1 MSVRRM
7 SLGAGYRYLMSSV
20 ARGDGDGR
28 GVSALTRY
36 YAESGTPP
44 GRFAG
49 AGLAGLADGVGV
61 EPGSVVGEAALQ
73 RMLGCLQDPV
83 TGRYLGR
90 PPLLRSPYVDADGVA
105 HAAPKPVAGFDLTF
119 SVPKSVSVAW
129 ALADVPTR
137 DAVYGAHRAAVEH
150 VLRFAEEQVFCSRTG
165 KAGATQV
172 DVRGVVAAVFDHWD
186 SRAGDPQLHSHV
198 VVLNRAQG
206 VDGKWRTLDSRA
218 VFRSTVALSE
228 LYNGVLSDYLTAA
241 LGWGWEPVARRHST
255 VPKYEVTGVPAM
267 LREEFSQRSTA
278 IEDAKNALFDRFALD
293 HGREP
298 TAREVLKL
306 RQTATLAT
314 RPGKQVRPLV
324 ELVDGWRD
332 RADSFLD
339 GVDPGE
345 WAAGLA
351 GRNDLPLLR
360 AGDLD
365 PGMLDDLAAVTL
377 ATVGSRRATF
387 TRANLLAEAA
397 RQLHGA
403 RFATPE
409 GRVAV
414 VAHVTDSAA
423 DRAVVLTF
431 DATPDPGMGARRDR
445 LRDPAVYATV
455 EVLDAETRL
464 LDASRSLDGPAVHP
478 MVAEQALPADV
489 PGEGH
494 PLSGDQRDAVRA
506 VVTSPRSVDVL
517 VGAAGTGKTAAMRG
531 VRAAW
536 EAQFGPGSVVGL
548 APSAAAADVLA
559 DAVGIPTE
567 NTSKWLTAASAAPDR
582 VAELERIRQALWR
595 AGPSRETRAL
605 RDRARVLAAELHR
618 STLSPGRL
626 VIVDEASMAATA
638 DLDTITTHAR
648 QAGAKVLL
656 VGDWAQLSPV
666 GAGGAFRLL
675 ATDRDDTPTL
685 HDVRRFRHEW
695 ERTASTQLRAGD
707 PTAIDTYISRGR
719 VEGGDR
725 ESMLDLLHDAW
736 ATDIRAGRTSI
747 MVASDAQTV
756 TDLNDRARATRVRKG
771 EVHPGGVHLASG
783 SVAGVGDLVVTRR
796 NHRGLTTGAAWVKN
810 GDQWTVTAIRP
821 DGSLDATR
829 TDGRGRAT
837 LPAGYVARHVDL
849 GYATTAHRAQG
860 RTVETAH
867 AYVTA
872 TTLREPLYVMA
883 TRGRE
888 ANRLYVDTTYD
899 PDAATSH
906 TDHDHR
912 TPADVLRSA
921 LAATGDGRSALL
933 TLAAANTPRHGLR
946 PTGAPRTLPRPEP
959 PRRAPEHARAAEATG
974 ATDPRSVTDAP
985 GPRRRGFCPARGG
998 VTLFPEPPGRS

>member
-1 MSVRRM
+1 MTVSVRRM
-7 SLGAGYRYLMSSV
+7 TLGAGYRYLMSSV

-28 GVSALTRY
+28 TVSALSRY
-36 YAESGTPP
+36 YAQSGTPP
-44 GRFAG
+44 GRFTG
-49 AGLAGLADGVGV
+49 AGLTGLADGAGV
-61 EPGSVVGEAALQ
+61 EAGSVVGEEALQ
-73 RMLGCLQDPV
+73 RMLGGLQDPV

-119 SVPKSVSVAW
+119 SAPKSVSVAW
-129 ALADVPTR
+129 ALADPATR

-150 VLRFAEEQVFCSRTG
+150 VLRFAEEQVFCSRVG
-165 KAGATQV
+165 KAGAAQIAL
-172 DVRGVVAAVFDHWD
+172 RGVVAAVFDHWD

-228 LYNGVLSDYLTAA
+228 LYNGVLSDYLTQA

-255 VPKYEVTGVPAM
+255 VPKYEVAGVPAT
-267 LREEFSQRSTA
+267 LREEFSKRSTD
-278 IEDAKNALFDRFALD
+278 IEDAKNALVDQFARD

-298 TAREVLKL
+298 TAAEVLKL

-314 RPGKQVRPLV
+314 RPGKQVRPLA
-324 ELVDGWRD
+324 ELVDGWRA
-332 RADSFLD
+332 RASGVLE
-339 GVDPGE
+339 GVDVGE

-351 GRNDLPLLR
+351 ARNDLPLLR
-360 AGDLD
+360 AGDLE

-377 ATVGSRRATF
+377 ATVGSKRATF

-403 RFATPE
+403 RFATAE
-409 GRVAV
+409 DRVAV
-414 VAHVTDSAA
+414 VGQVTDSAA
-423 DRAVVLTF
+423 DRAVPLTS
-431 DATPDPGMGARRDR
+431 TPAPGLTGQTRR
-445 LRDPAVYATV
+445 LRDPVVYATV

-464 LDASRSLDGPAVHP
+464 LDASRSLDGPAVGAA
-478 MVAEQALPADV
+478 VAEQALQGDV

-506 VVTSPRSVDVL
+506 VVTSPRRVDVL

-567 NTSKWLTAASAAPDR
+567 NTTKWLTDASAAPDR
-582 VAELERIRQALWR
+582 VAELDGIRQALWR
-595 AGPSRETRAL
+595 ASPSRETRAL
-605 RDRARVLAAELHR
+605 RDRTRVLTAELHR

-648 QAGAKVLL
+648 QAGAKVVL

-675 ATDRDDTPTL
+675 ASDRDDTPQL

-695 ERTASTQLRAGD
+695 ERAASVQLRAGD
-707 PTAIDTYISRGR
+707 PTAIDTYTARGR
-719 VEGGDR
+719 VEGGNR
-725 ESMLDLLHDAW
+725 EDMLDLLHAAW
-736 ATDIRAGRTSI
+736 ATDVRAGRTSLMI
-747 MVASDAQTV
+747 AADAQTV
-756 TDLNDRARATRVRKG
+756 TDLNDRAGTHRIRAGHVT
-771 EVHPGGVHLASG
+771 PTGVPLASG

-796 NHRGLTTGAAWVKN
+796 NHRGLTTGRSWVKN
-810 GDQWTVTAIRP
+810 GDQWTVTAIHP
-821 DGSLDATR
+821 DGSLDAAR

-837 LPAGYVARHVDL
+837 LPAAYVARHVDL

-860 RTVETAH
+860 RTVDTAH
-867 AYVTA
+867 AYVTT

-888 ANRLYVDTTYD
+888 TNRLYVDTTYD

-906 TDHDHR
+906 TDPDHR
-912 TPADVLRSA
+912 TPADVLRAA
-921 LAATGDGRSALL
+921 LAATGDDRSALL
-933 TLAAANTPRHGLR
+933 TLAAAGNSHSGLR
-946 PTGAPRTLPRPEP
+946 PARAPQTRPRPAAPARPTTTPAP
-959 PRRAPEHARAAEATG
+959 PRRPELPT
-974 ATDPRSVTDAP
+974 RS
-985 GPRRRGFCPARGG
+985 
-998 VTLFPEPPGRS
+998 L

>member
-1 MSVRRM
+1 MRRM

-20 ARGDGDGR
+20 ARGDGDSR
-28 GVSALTRY
+28 AVSALTRY

-49 AGLAGLADGVGV
+49 AGLAGLADGAGV
-61 EPGSVVGEAALQ
+61 ERGSVVGEGALQ
-73 RMLGCLQDPV
+73 RMLGALQDPV

-90 PPLLRSPYVDADGVA
+90 PPVLRSPYVDANGVA

-129 ALADVPTR
+129 ALADGPTR

-150 VLRFAEEQVFCSRTG
+150 VLRFAEEQVFCSRVG
-165 KAGATQV
+165 KAGATQI

-228 LYNGVLSDYLTAA
+228 LYNGVVSDYLTAA

-255 VPKYEVTGVPAM
+255 VPKYEVAGVPAT
-267 LREEFSQRSTA
+267 LREEFSRRSTA
-278 IEDAKNALFDRFALD
+278 IEDAKNALVDRFARD

-298 TAREVLKL
+298 TAAEVLKL

-324 ELVDGWRD
+324 ELVDGWRA
-332 RADSFLD
+332 RAESFLD
-339 GVDPGE
+339 GVGPGE

-351 GRNDLPLLR
+351 ARNDLPLLR

-365 PGMLDDLAAVTL
+365 PGMLAHLAAVTL
-377 ATVGSRRATF
+377 VAVGSRRATF

-403 RFATPE
+403 RFVTADD
-409 GRVAV
+409 RISV
-414 VAHVTDSAA
+414 VGHVTDTAA
-423 DRAVVLTF
+423 DRAVLLTS
-431 DATPDPGMGARRDR
+431 TPAPELTGQIRR

-464 LDASRSLDGPAVHP
+464 LEASRSLDGPAVDP
-478 MVAEQALPADV
+478 AVAEQALQAEV
-489 PGEGH
+489 RGEGP

-506 VVTSPRSVDVL
+506 VVTSPRVVDVL

-548 APSAAAADVLA
+548 ASSAAAADVLA

-567 NTSKWLTAASAAPDR
+567 NNAKWLTDASAAPHR
-582 VAELERIRQALWR
+582 VAELDRIRRALWR
-595 AGPSRETRAL
+595 ASPSRETRAL

-618 STLSPGRL
+618 STLTPGRL

-638 DLDTITTHAR
+638 DLDAITTHAR
-648 QAGAKVLL
+648 EAGAKVVL

-675 ATDRDDTPTL
+675 AVDRDDTPTL

-695 ERTASTQLRAGD
+695 ERTASVQLRAGD
-707 PTAIDTYISRGR
+707 PAAVDTYTAHGR

-725 ESMLDLLHDAW
+725 ESMLDLLHHAW
-736 ATDIRAGRTSI
+736 ATDVRAGRTSL

-756 TDLNDRARATRVRKG
+756 TDLNDRARATRVRAG
-771 EVHPGGVHLASG
+771 EVAPTGVALASG
-783 SVAGVGDLVVTRR
+783 STAGVGDLVVTRR
-796 NHRGLTTGAAWVKN
+796 NHRGLTTGQSWVKN
-810 GDQWTVTAIRP
+810 GDQWTVTAIHP
-821 DGSLDATR
+821 DGAFDAVR
-829 TDGRGRAT
+829 VDGRGRAT
-837 LPAGYVARHVDL
+837 LPGAYVARHVDL

-860 RTVETAH
+860 RTVDTSH

-888 ANRLYVDTTYD
+888 ANGLYVDTTYD

-906 TDHDHR
+906 ADPDHR
-912 TPADVLRSA
+912 TPADVLHTA
-921 LAATGDGRSALL
+921 LAATGDDRSALL
-933 TLAAANTPRHGLR
+933 TLSAAGNSHNGLR
-946 PTGAPRTLPRPEP
+946 PVRAPQTRPRRPAAPARPTTTPAPPRRPEP
-959 PRRAPEHARAAEATG
+959 PT
-974 ATDPRSVTDAP
+974 
-985 GPRRRGFCPARGG
+985 RG
-998 VTLFPEPPGRS
+998 L

>member
-1 MSVRRM
+1 M
-7 SLGAGYRYLMSSV
+7 
-20 ARGDGDGR
+20 
-28 GVSALTRY
+28 
-36 YAESGTPP
+36 
-44 GRFAG
+44 
-49 AGLAGLADGVGV
+49 
-61 EPGSVVGEAALQ
+61 
-73 RMLGCLQDPV
+73 
-83 TGRYLGR
+83 
-90 PPLLRSPYVDADGVA
+90 A

-129 ALADVPTR
+129 ALADPATR
-137 DAVYGAHRAAVEH
+137 EAVYGAHRAAVER
-150 VLRFAEEQVFCSRTG
+150 VLRFAEEQVFCSRVG
-165 KAGATQV
+165 KAGAAQI
-172 DVRGVVAAVFDHWD
+172 DLKGVVAAVFDHWD

-255 VPKYEVTGVPAM
+255 VPKYEVAGVPAM
-267 LREEFSQRSTA
+267 LREEFSRRSTA
-278 IEDAKNALFDRFALD
+278 IEDAKNALVDQFARD

-324 ELVDGWRD
+324 ELVDGWRA
-332 RADSFLD
+332 RAESFLD
-339 GVDPGE
+339 GVDAGE
-345 WAAGLA
+345 WVAGLV

-365 PGMLDDLAAVTL
+365 LGMLDDLAAVTL
-377 ATVGSRRATF
+377 ATAGSRRATF

-409 GRVAV
+409 DRIAV
-414 VAHVTDSAA
+414 VAHVTNTAA
-423 DRAVVLTF
+423 DRAVLLTS
-431 DATPDPGMGARRDR
+431 TPGPELTGQTRR
-445 LRDPAVYATV
+445 LRDPVVYATV

-464 LDASRSLDGPAVHP
+464 LEASRSLDGPAVDP
-478 MVAEQALPADV
+478 AVAEQALQAAV

-536 EAQFGPGSVVGL
+536 EAEFGPGSVVGL

-567 NTSKWLTAASAAPDR
+567 NTTKWLTDAATAPDR
-582 VAELERIRQALWR
+582 AAELERIRQALWR
-595 AGPSRETRAL
+595 ASPSRETRAL
-605 RDRARVLAAELHR
+605 RDRARTLAVELHR
-618 STLSPGRL
+618 STLTPGRL

-638 DLDTITTHAR
+638 DLDTITTRAR
-648 QAGAKVLL
+648 DAGAKVVL

-675 ATDRDDTPTL
+675 ASDRDDTPTL

-695 ERTASTQLRAGD
+695 ERAASVALRAGD
-707 PTAIDTYISRGR
+707 PTAIDTYTAQGR
-719 VEGGDR
+719 VEGGNR
-725 ESMLDLLHDAW
+725 EDMLDLLHTAW
-736 ATDIRAGRTSI
+736 ATDIRAGHTSLMI
-747 MVASDAQTV
+747 ASDAQTV
-756 TDLNDRARATRVRKG
+756 TDLNDRARATRVRTG
-771 EVHPGGVHLASG
+771 EVTSTGVPLASG
-783 SVAGVGDLVVTRR
+783 STAGVGDLIVTRR
-796 NHRGLTTGAAWVKN
+796 NHRGLTTGASWVKN
-810 GDQWTVTAIRP
+810 GDQWTVTAVRP
-821 DGSLDATR
+821 DGSLDAVR
-829 TDGRGRAT
+829 VDGRGRAT
-837 LPAGYVARHVDL
+837 FPAAYVARHVDL

-860 RTVETAH
+860 RTVDTAH
-867 AYVTA
+867 AYVTT

-883 TRGRE
+883 TRARE
-888 ANRLYVDTTYD
+888 TNRLYVDTTYD

-906 TDHDHR
+906 TDPDHR
-912 TPADVLRSA
+912 TAADVLRA
-921 LAATGDGRSALL
+921 VVAATGDDRSALL

-946 PTGAPRTLPRPEP
+946 PAGPATDPPAAGAAHK
-959 PRRAPEHARAAEATG
+959 APEHARAAEATG
-974 ATDPRSVTDAP
+974 ATDPRSMTPSHGEGP
-985 GPRRRGFCPARGG
+985 GQ
-998 VTLFPEPPGRS
+998 GRLPVSRLLDDCR

>member
-1 MSVRRM
+1 MTVSVRRM

-28 GVSALTRY
+28 VVLALTRY

-49 AGLAGLADGVGV
+49 AGLSGLADGTGV
-61 EPGSVVGEAALQ
+61 ERGSVVGEKALQ
-73 RMLGCLQDPV
+73 RMLGALQDPV

-90 PPLLRSPYVDADGVA
+90 PPVLRSPYVDANGVE

-129 ALADVPTR
+129 ALADGPTR
-137 DAVYGAHRAAVEH
+137 EAVYGAHRAAVER
-150 VLRFAEEQVFCSRTG
+150 VLRFAEEQVFCSRVG
-165 KAGATQV
+165 KAGAAQI
-172 DVRGVVAAVFDHWD
+172 DLEGVVAAVFDHWD

-228 LYNGVLSDYLTAA
+228 LYNGVLTDYLTGA

-255 VPKYEVTGVPAM
+255 VPKYEVAGVPAT
-267 LREEFSQRSTA
+267 LREEFSKRSSA
-278 IEDAKNALFDRFALD
+278 IEEAKNALVDQFVRD

-298 TAREVLKL
+298 TAPEVLKL
-306 RQTATLAT
+306 RQTATLGT
-314 RPGKQVRPLV
+314 RPGKRVRPLA
-324 ELVDGWRD
+324 ELVDGWRA
-332 RADSFLD
+332 RASVFLE
-339 GVDPGE
+339 GVDPRG

-365 PGMLDDLAAVTL
+365 PGMLADLAAITL
-377 ATVGSRRATF
+377 VTVGSRRATF

-409 GRVAV
+409 DRIAV
-414 VAHVTDSAA
+414 VGHVTDTAA
-423 DRAVVLTF
+423 DQAVLLTST
-431 DATPDPGMGARRDR
+431 ATPEPDALLLPGR
-445 LRDPAVYATV
+445 LRDPVMYATV

-464 LDASRSLDGPAVHP
+464 LEASRSLDGPAVDP
-478 MVAEQALPADV
+478 AVAEQALQVDV

-506 VVTSPRSVDVL
+506 VVTSPRAVDVL

-567 NTSKWLTAASAAPDR
+567 NTTKWLTDVATAPDKM
-582 VAELERIRQALWR
+582 AELARIRQALWR
-595 AGPSRETRAL
+595 ASPSRETRGL
-605 RDRARVLAAELHR
+605 RDRARVLTAELHR
-618 STLSPGRL
+618 ATLSPGRL
-626 VIVDEASMAATA
+626 VVVDEASMAATA
-638 DLDTITTHAR
+638 DLDAITAYAR
-648 QAGAKVLL
+648 EAGAKVVL

-695 ERTASTQLRAGD
+695 ERAASVHLRAGD
-707 PTAIDTYISRGR
+707 PTAIDTYIAKGR

-725 ESMLDLLHDAW
+725 ESMLDLLHAAW
-736 ATDIRAGRTSI
+736 AADVRAGRTSI

-756 TDLNDRARATRVRKG
+756 TDLNDRARATRIRTG
-771 EVHPGGVHLASG
+771 EVTSAGVPLASG
-783 SVAGVGDLVVTRR
+783 STAGVGDLVVTRR
-796 NHRGLTTGAAWVKN
+796 NHRGLTTGQSWVKN
-810 GDQWTVTAIRP
+810 GDQWTVTAVHP
-821 DGSLDATR
+821 DGAFDAVR
-829 TDGRGRAT
+829 VDGRGRAT
-837 LPAGYVARHVDL
+837 LPAAYVARHVDL

-860 RTVETAH
+860 RTVDTAH
-867 AYVTA
+867 AYVTT

-888 ANRLYVDTTYD
+888 SNRLYVDTTYD

-906 TDHDHR
+906 TDPDHR
-912 TPADVLRSA
+912 TPADVLRAA
-921 LAATGDGRSALL
+921 LAATGDDRSALL
-933 TLAAANTPRHGLR
+933 TLAAANDRHGQ
-946 PTGAPRTLPRPEP
+946 TAGAPQTLRRPAPPGRRTGPRVPLRRRPEP
-959 PRRAPEHARAAEATG
+959 PT
-974 ATDPRSVTDAP
+974 
-985 GPRRRGFCPARGG
+985 RG
-998 VTLFPEPPGRS
+998 L

>member
-1 MSVRRM
+1 MTVSVRRM
-7 SLGAGYRYLMSSV
+7 TLGAGYRYLMSSV

-28 GVSALTRY
+28 AVSALTRY

-49 AGLAGLADGVGV
+49 AGLAGLADGAGV
-61 EPGSVVGEAALQ
+61 ETGSVVGEGALQ
-73 RMLGCLQDPV
+73 RMLGGLRDPV

-90 PPLLRSPYVDADGVA
+90 PPLLRSPYVDAGGVA
-105 HAAPKPVAGFDLTF
+105 RAAPKPVAGFDLTF

-129 ALADVPTR
+129 ALADPTTR
-137 DAVYGAHRAAVEH
+137 EAVYGAHRAAVEH
-150 VLRFAEEQVFCSRTG
+150 VLRFAEDQVFCSRVG
-165 KAGATQV
+165 KAGAAQIALL
-172 DVRGVVAAVFDHWD
+172 GVVAAVFDHWD

-241 LGWGWEPVARRHST
+241 MGWGWEPVARRHST
-255 VPKYEVTGVPAM
+255 VPKYEVAGVPAT
-267 LREEFSQRSTA
+267 LREEFSKRSSA
-278 IEDAKNALFDRFALD
+278 IEDTKNALVDQFARD

-298 TAREVLKL
+298 TAAEVLKL

-324 ELVDGWRD
+324 ELVDGWRA
-332 RADSFLD
+332 RAEGFLD

-345 WAAGLA
+345 WAAGLT
-351 GRNDLPLLR
+351 GRNDMPLLR

-365 PGMLDDLAAVTL
+365 PGMLADLAAATL
-377 ATVGSRRATF
+377 NTVGSRRATF

-403 RFATPE
+403 RFATAE
-409 GRVAV
+409 DRVTV
-414 VAHVTDSAA
+414 IGQVTDTAA
-423 DRAVVLTF
+423 DRAVPLTPGV
-431 DATPDPGMGARRDR
+431 APDPAVETRW
-445 LRDPAVYATV
+445 LRDPVVFATV

-464 LDASRSLDGPAVHP
+464 LDAARSRNGPAVDAA
-478 MVAEQALPADV
+478 VAEQALRGDV

-506 VVTSPRSVDVL
+506 VVTSPRAVDVL

-531 VRAAW
+531 VRTAW
-536 EAQFGPGSVVGL
+536 EAEFGQGSVVGL

-567 NTSKWLTAASAAPDR
+567 NTTKWLTDAATAPDR
-582 VAELERIRQALWR
+582 AAELERIRQALWR
-595 AGPSRETRAL
+595 ASPSRETRAL
-605 RDRARVLAAELHR
+605 RDRARTLTAELHR

-638 DLDTITTHAR
+638 DLDTITTYAR
-648 QAGAKVLL
+648 EAGAKVVL

-675 ATDRDDTPTL
+675 ATDRDDVATL

-695 ERTASTQLRAGD
+695 ERTASLRLRAGD
-707 PTAIDTYISRGR
+707 PAAIDTYISRGR
-719 VEGGDR
+719 VEGGNR
-725 ESMLDLLHDAW
+725 ESMLDLLHHAW

-747 MVASDAQTV
+747 MVAADARTV
-756 TDLNDRARATRVRKG
+756 TDLNDRARATRVRAG
-771 EVHPGGVHLASG
+771 EVAAAAVALASG
-783 SVAGVGDLVVTRR
+783 STAGVGDLVVTRR
-796 NHRGLTTGAAWVKN
+796 NHRGMTTGQSWVKN
-810 GDQWTVTAIRP
+810 GDQWTVTGIHP
-821 DGSLDATR
+821 DGALDATR
-829 TDGRGRAT
+829 VDGRGRAT
-837 LPAGYVARHVDL
+837 LPAAYVARHVDL

-860 RTVETAH
+860 RTVDTAH
-867 AYVTA
+867 AYISA

-906 TDHDHR
+906 TDPDHR
-912 TPADVLRSA
+912 TPADVLHAA
-921 LAATGDGRSALL
+921 LAATGDDRSALL
-933 TLAAANTPRHGLR
+933 TLAAAGNSHTGLR
-946 PTGAPRTLPRPEP
+946 PVRVPQTRPRP
-959 PRRAPEHARAAEATG
+959 AA
-974 ATDPRSVTDAP
+974 
-985 GPRRRGFCPARGG
+985 PARP
-998 VTLFPEPPGRS
+998 TTTPAPPWRPELPTRGL

>member
-1 MSVRRM
+1 MTVSVRRM

-28 GVSALTRY
+28 AVSALTRY

-61 EPGSVVGEAALQ
+61 EPGSVGGEGALQ
-73 RMLGCLQDPV
+73 RMLGGLRDPV

-90 PPLLRSPYVDADGVA
+90 PPVLRSPYVDANGVA
-105 HAAPKPVAGFDLTF
+105 HAAPRPVAGFDLTF

-129 ALADVPTR
+129 ALADGLTR
-137 DAVYGAHRAAVEH
+137 DAVYGAHRAAVER
-150 VLRFAEEQVFCSRTG
+150 VLRFAEEQVFCSRVG
-165 KAGATQV
+165 KAGAAQI
-172 DVRGVVAAVFDHWD
+172 DLRGVVAAVFDHWD

-255 VPKYEVTGVPAM
+255 VPKYEVAGVPAM
-267 LREEFSQRSTA
+267 LREEFSKRSTA
-278 IEDAKNALFDRFALD
+278 IEDAKNVLVDQFARD
-293 HGREP
+293 QGREP

-324 ELVDGWRD
+324 ELVDRWRA
-332 RADSFLD
+332 RAEAFLD

-345 WAAGLA
+345 WAASLA

-377 ATVGSRRATF
+377 NTVGSKRATF

-397 RQLHGA
+397 RQLQGA
-403 RFATPE
+403 RFATADD
-409 GRVAV
+409 RIAV
-414 VAHVTDSAA
+414 VGSVTDTAA
-423 DRAVVLTF
+423 DRAVPLTAA
-431 DATPDPGMGARRDR
+431 ATPDPGMGARRGR
-445 LRDPAVYATV
+445 LRDPVVYATV

-464 LDASRSLDGPAVHP
+464 LDASRSLDGPAVDP
-478 MVAEQALPADV
+478 AVAEQALQAEV

-506 VVTSPRSVDVL
+506 VVTSPRVVDVL

-567 NTSKWLTAASAAPDR
+567 NTTKWLTDASAAPDR
-582 VAELERIRQALWR
+582 VAELDRIRQALWR
-595 AGPSRETRAL
+595 ASPSRETRAL
-605 RDRARVLAAELHR
+605 RDRARALAAELHR
-618 STLSPGRL
+618 STLTPGRL

-638 DLDTITTHAR
+638 DLDAITTHAR
-648 QAGAKVLL
+648 EAGAKVVL

-707 PTAIDTYISRGR
+707 PTAIDTYTGRGR
-719 VEGGDR
+719 VEGGNR
-725 ESMLDLLHDAW
+725 EDMLDLLHAAW
-736 ATDIRAGRTSI
+736 AADVRAGRTSI

-756 TDLNDRARATRVRKG
+756 TDLNDRARATRVRNG
-771 EVHPGGVHLASG
+771 EVHPAGVPLASG

-796 NHRGLTTGAAWVKN
+796 NHRGLTTGASWVKN
-810 GDQWTVTAIRP
+810 GDQWTVTAIHP
-821 DGSLDATR
+821 DGALDATR
-829 TDGRGRAT
+829 ADGRGRAT
-837 LPAGYVARHVDL
+837 LPGGYVARHVDL

-860 RTVETAH
+860 RTVDTAH

-906 TDHDHR
+906 TDPDHR
-912 TPADVLRSA
+912 TPADVLRAA
-921 LAATGDGRSALL
+921 LAATGDDRSALL
-933 TLAAANTPRHGLR
+933 TLAAAGNPHNSLR
-946 PTGAPRTLPRPEP
+946 PARAPQTRPRPAAPARPTTTPAP
-959 PRRAPEHARAAEATG
+959 PRRPELPTR
-974 ATDPRSVTDAP
+974 D
-985 GPRRRGFCPARGG
+985 
-998 VTLFPEPPGRS
+998 L

>member
-7 SLGAGYRYLMSSV
+7 SLGAGYRYLMSSI

-28 GVSALTRY
+28 AVSALTRY

-61 EPGSVVGEAALQ
+61 VSGSVAGEGALQ
-73 RMLGCLQDPV
+73 RMLGALQDPV

-90 PPLLRSPYVDADGVA
+90 PPLLRSPYVDAGGAA

-129 ALADVPTR
+129 ALADGPTR
-137 DAVYGAHRAAVEH
+137 EAVYGAHRAAVER
-150 VLRFAEEQVFCSRTG
+150 VLRFAEEQVFCSRVG
-165 KAGATQV
+165 KAGAAQV
-172 DVRGVVAAVFDHWD
+172 VLKGVVAAVFDHWD

-198 VVLNRAQG
+198 VILNRAQG

-255 VPKYEVTGVPAM
+255 VPKYEVQGVPAT
-267 LREEFSQRSTA
+267 LREEFSRRSSA
-278 IEDAKNALFDRFALD
+278 IEDAKNQLVDQFTRD

-298 TAREVLKL
+298 TAREVLRL

-314 RPGKQVRPLV
+314 RPGKQVRPLA
-324 ELVDGWRD
+324 ELVGGWRD
-332 RADSFLD
+332 RASPFLG
-339 GVDPGE
+339 GVDAGE

-351 GRNDLPLLR
+351 ARNELPLLR
-360 AGDLD
+360 AVDLD
-365 PGMLDDLAAVTL
+365 PGMLEEVGALTLAA
-377 ATVGSRRATF
+377 VGSRRATF

-397 RQLHGA
+397 RQFHGT
-403 RFATPE
+403 RFATADD
-409 GRVAV
+409 RVAL
-414 VAHVTDSAA
+414 VAHVTDTAA
-423 DRAVVLTF
+423 DRAVLLT
-431 DATPDPGMGARRDR
+431 PGAAPELAAETRR
-445 LRDPAVYATV
+445 LRDPGVYATV

-464 LDASRSLDGPAVHP
+464 LDASRSLDGPAVDP
-478 MVAEQALPADV
+478 AVAEQALHGDV

-494 PLSGDQRDAVRA
+494 PLSADQWDAVRA
-506 VVTSPRSVDVL
+506 VVTSRRVVDVL

-531 VRAAW
+531 VRAKW
-536 EAQFGPGSVVGL
+536 EAEFGPGSVVGL

-559 DAVGIPTE
+559 DAVDIPTE
-567 NTSKWLTAASAAPDR
+567 NTSKWLTDAVTVPDR
-582 VAELERIRQALWR
+582 IAELARIREALWR
-595 AGPSRETRAL
+595 ASPSRETRAL
-605 RDRARVLAAELHR
+605 RDRARALTVELHR

-638 DLDTITTHAR
+638 DLDTITTLAR
-648 QAGAKVLL
+648 DAGAKVLL

-666 GAGGAFRLL
+666 SAGGAFRLL
-675 ATDRDDTPTL
+675 ATDRDDVATL

-695 ERTASTQLRAGD
+695 ERTASTALRAGD
-707 PTAIDTYISRGR
+707 PTAVDAYIAKGR

-736 ATDIRAGRTSI
+736 GTDLRAGRTSI
-747 MVASDAQTV
+747 MVAPDAQTV
-756 TDLNDRARATRVRKG
+756 TDLNDRARATRVRHG
-771 EVHPGGVHLASG
+771 EVHSAGVPLASG
-783 SVAGVGDLVVTRR
+783 SIAGVGDLVVTRR
-796 NHRGLTTGAAWVKN
+796 NHRGLTTGASWVKN
-810 GDQWTVTAIRP
+810 GDQWTVTAVHH
-821 DGSLDATR
+821 DGALDATR
-829 TDGRGRAT
+829 VDRRGRAT
-837 LPAGYVARHVDL
+837 LPAAYVARHVDL

-860 RTVETAH
+860 RTVDTAH

-888 ANRLYVDTTYD
+888 ANRLYVDTHYD

-906 TDHDHR
+906 SDPEQR
-912 TPADVLRSA
+912 TSADVLRAA
-921 LAATGDGRSALL
+921 LAATGDDRSALL
-933 TLAAANTPRHGLR
+933 TAAAGGDPRHGVR
-946 PTGAPRTLPRPEP
+946 PVRAPQTLPRLVPRSGSTSTPLPLRRAEP
-959 PRRAPEHARAAEATG
+959 PTP
-974 ATDPRSVTDAP
+974 D
-985 GPRRRGFCPARGG
+985 
-998 VTLFPEPPGRS
+998 L

>member
-1 MSVRRM
+1 M
-7 SLGAGYRYLMSSV
+7 
-20 ARGDGDGR
+20 
-28 GVSALTRY
+28 
-36 YAESGTPP
+36 
-44 GRFAG
+44 
-49 AGLAGLADGVGV
+49 
-61 EPGSVVGEAALQ
+61 
-73 RMLGCLQDPV
+73 
-83 TGRYLGR
+83 
-90 PPLLRSPYVDADGVA
+90 
-105 HAAPKPVAGFDLTF
+105 
-119 SVPKSVSVAW
+119 
-129 ALADVPTR
+129 
-137 DAVYGAHRAAVEH
+137 
-150 VLRFAEEQVFCSRTG
+150 LRFAEEQVFCSRVG
-165 KAGATQV
+165 KAGAGQINL
-172 DVRGVVAAVFDHWD
+172 RGVVAAVFDHWD

-255 VPKYEVTGVPAM
+255 VPKYEVAGVPAM
-267 LREEFSQRSTA
+267 LREEFSRRSTA
-278 IEDAKNALFDRFALD
+278 IEDAKNALVDQFARD

-332 RADSFLD
+332 RAEAFLD
-339 GVDPGE
+339 GVGPGE

-351 GRNDLPLLR
+351 GRNDMPLLR

-365 PGMLDDLAAVTL
+365 PGMLADLAAVTL
-377 ATVGSRRATF
+377 NTVGSKRATF

-403 RFATPE
+403 RFTTPE
-409 GRVAV
+409 DRVAV
-414 VAHVTDSAA
+414 VGHVTDTAA
-423 DRAVVLTF
+423 DRAVPLIHT
-431 DATPDPGMGARRDR
+431 ATPEPDALLRPRR
-445 LRDPAVYATV
+445 LRDPVVYATV

-464 LDASRSLDGPAVHP
+464 LEASRSLDGPAVDP
-478 MVAEQALPADV
+478 SVAEQALRDDV

-506 VVTSPRSVDVL
+506 VVTSPRVVDVL

-536 EAQFGPGSVVGL
+536 EAQFGPGSVAGL

-567 NTSKWLTAASAAPDR
+567 NTTKWLTDASAAPDR
-582 VAELERIRQALWR
+582 VAELDRIRQALWR
-595 AGPSRETRAL
+595 ASPSRETRAL

-648 QAGAKVLL
+648 DAGAKVVL

-675 ATDRDDTPTL
+675 ASDRDDTPQL

-695 ERTASTQLRAGD
+695 ERAASVQLRAGD
-707 PTAIDTYISRGR
+707 PTAVDTYTAHGR
-719 VEGGDR
+719 VGGGDR
-725 ESMLDLLHDAW
+725 EDMLDLLHAAW
-736 ATDIRAGRTSI
+736 AADVRAGRTSI

-756 TDLNDRARATRVRKG
+756 TDLNDRARATRVRAG
-771 EVHPGGVHLASG
+771 AVTSAGVALASG
-783 SVAGVGDLVVTRR
+783 STAGVGDLVVTRR
-796 NHRGLTTGAAWVKN
+796 NHRGLTTGASWVKN
-810 GDQWTVTAIRP
+810 GDQWTVTAVHP
-821 DGSLDATR
+821 DGAFDAVR
-829 TDGRGRAT
+829 VDGRGRAT
-837 LPAGYVARHVDL
+837 LPAAYVARHVDL

-860 RTVETAH
+860 RTVDTAH
-867 AYVTA
+867 AYISA

-906 TDHDHR
+906 TDPDHR
-912 TPADVLRSA
+912 TPADVLRA
-921 LAATGDGRSALL
+921 VLADTGDDRSALL
-933 TLAAANTPRHGLR
+933 TLAAAGNSNNGLR
-946 PTGAPRTLPRPEP
+946 PVRAPQARPRPAAPARPPTTTPAP
-959 PRRAPEHARAAEATG
+959 PRRQELPT
-974 ATDPRSVTDAP
+974 
-985 GPRRRGFCPARGG
+985 RG
-998 VTLFPEPPGRS
+998 L

>member
-1 MSVRRM
+1 MTVSVRRM
-7 SLGAGYRYLMSSV
+7 SLGAGHRYLMSSV

-28 GVSALTRY
+28 AVSALTRY

-44 GRFAG
+44 GRFTG

-61 EPGSVVGEAALQ
+61 EPGSVVGEVALQ
-73 RMLGCLQDPV
+73 RMLGALRDPV

-129 ALADVPTR
+129 ALADPATR
-137 DAVYGAHRAAVEH
+137 EAVYGAHRAAVER
-150 VLRFAEEQVFCSRTG
+150 VLRFAEDQVFCSRTG
-165 KAGATQV
+165 KAGAVQV

-228 LYNGVLSDYLTAA
+228 LYNGVLSDYLTQA

-255 VPKYEVTGVPAM
+255 VPKYEVVGVPAT
-267 LREEFSQRSTA
+267 LREEFSKRSSA
-278 IEDAKNALFDRFALD
+278 IEDAKNALVDQFARD

-324 ELVDGWRD
+324 ELVVGWRA
-332 RADSFLD
+332 RAESFLD
-339 GVDPGE
+339 GVGPGG

-403 RFATPE
+403 RFATADD
-409 GRVAV
+409 RIAV
-414 VAHVTDSAA
+414 VAHVTDTAA
-423 DRAVVLTF
+423 DQAVPLTS
-431 DATPDPGMGARRDR
+431 TPARELTGQTRR
-445 LRDPAVYATV
+445 LRDPAVYSTV

-464 LDASRSLDGPAVHP
+464 LEAARSLDGPAVHP
-478 MVAEQALPADV
+478 AVAEQALQGDV

-494 PLSGDQRDAVRA
+494 PLSGDQRGAVRA
-506 VVTSPRSVDVL
+506 VVTSPRAVDVL

-582 VAELERIRQALWR
+582 VAELDRIRQALWR
-595 AGPSRETRAL
+595 ASPSRETRAL
-605 RDRARVLAAELHR
+605 RDRARALAVELHR

-638 DLDTITTHAR
+638 DLDAITTHAR
-648 QAGAKVLL
+648 NAGAKVLL

-675 ATDRDDTPTL
+675 ATDRDDVATL

-695 ERTASTQLRAGD
+695 ERDASTRLRAGD
-707 PTAIDTYISRGR
+707 PTAIDTYISHGR
-719 VEGGDR
+719 VGGGDR
-725 ESMLDLLHDAW
+725 ESMLDLLHAAW
-736 ATDIRAGRTSI
+736 AADVRAGRTSI
-747 MVASDAQTV
+747 MVAADAQTV
-756 TDLNDRARATRVRKG
+756 TDLNDRARATRVRAG
-771 EVHPGGVHLASG
+771 EVAPAGVPLASG
-783 SVAGVGDLVVTRR
+783 SAAGVGDLVVTRR
-796 NHRGLTTGAAWVKN
+796 NHRGLTTGQSWVKN
-810 GDQWTVTAIRP
+810 GDRWTVTALRP
-821 DGSLDATR
+821 DGAFDAVR
-829 TDGRGRAT
+829 VDGRGRAT
-837 LPAGYVARHVDL
+837 LPAAYVAQHVDL

-860 RTVETAH
+860 RTVDTAH

-906 TDHDHR
+906 TDPEHR
-912 TPADVLRSA
+912 TPADVLHAA
-921 LAATGDGRSALL
+921 LAATGDDRSALL
-933 TLAAANTPRHGLR
+933 TLAAAGTPRHGLR
-946 PTGAPRTLPRPEP
+946 PAGAPRTLPRP
-959 PRRAPEHARAAEATG
+959 A
-974 ATDPRSVTDAP
+974 AP
-985 GPRRRGFCPARGG
+985 GSLTSTRVPLRR
-998 VTLFPEPPGRS
+998 PEPPTRGL

>member
-1 MSVRRM
+1 MGRTGPR
-7 SLGAGYRYLMSSV
+7 SSGCSGSPKSRCS
-20 ARGDGDGR
+20 ARG
-28 GVSALTRY
+28 S
-36 YAESGTPP
+36 
-44 GRFAG
+44 
-49 AGLAGLADGVGV
+49 
-61 EPGSVVGEAALQ
+61 
-73 RMLGCLQDPV
+73 
-83 TGRYLGR
+83 
-90 PPLLRSPYVDADGVA
+90 
-105 HAAPKPVAGFDLTF
+105 
-119 SVPKSVSVAW
+119 
-129 ALADVPTR
+129 
-137 DAVYGAHRAAVEH
+137 
-150 VLRFAEEQVFCSRTG
+150 G
-165 KAGATQV
+165 KAGAAQI
-172 DVRGVVAAVFDHWD
+172 DLRGVVAAVFDHWD

-255 VPKYEVTGVPAM
+255 VPKYEVAGVPAT
-267 LREEFSQRSTA
+267 LREEFSRRSSA
-278 IEDAKNALFDRFALD
+278 IEDAKNALVDQFARDR
-293 HGREP
+293 GREP

-332 RADSFLD
+332 RAESFLD
-339 GVDPGE
+339 GVDAGE
-345 WAAGLA
+345 WAASLA
-351 GRNDLPLLR
+351 GRNDLPMLR

-365 PGMLDDLAAVTL
+365 PGMLADLAAATL
-377 ATVGSRRATF
+377 TTVGSSRATF

-403 RFATPE
+403 RFTTAE
-409 GRVAV
+409 DRIAV
-414 VAHVTDSAA
+414 VARVTDTAA
-423 DRAVVLTF
+423 DRAVPLTS
-431 DATPDPGMGARRDR
+431 TPAPELTGQTRR
-445 LRDPAVYATV
+445 LRDPGVYATV

-464 LDASRSLDGPAVHP
+464 LDASRSLDGPAVDP
-478 MVAEQALPADV
+478 AVAEPALQAEV

-494 PLSGDQRDAVRA
+494 QLSGDQRDAVRA
-506 VVTSPRSVDVL
+506 VVTSPRVVDVL

-559 DAVGIPTE
+559 HAVGIPTE
-567 NTSKWLTAASAAPDR
+567 NTTKWLTDASAAPDR
-582 VAELERIRQALWR
+582 VAELDRIRQALWR
-595 AGPSRETRAL
+595 ASPSRETRAL
-605 RDRARVLAAELHR
+605 RDRARALAAELHR
-618 STLSPGRL
+618 STLTPGRL
-626 VIVDEASMAATA
+626 VIVDEASMGATA

-648 QAGAKVLL
+648 EAGAKVVL

-675 ATDRDDTPTL
+675 ATDRDDVATL

-695 ERTASTQLRAGD
+695 ERTASVQLRAGD
-707 PTAIDTYISRGR
+707 PAAVDTHTAHGR

-725 ESMLDLLHDAW
+725 ESMLDLLHHAW
-736 ATDIRAGRTSI
+736 VTDVRAGRTSI

-796 NHRGLTTGAAWVKN
+796 NHRGLTTGASWVKN
-810 GDQWTVTAIRP
+810 GDQWTVTAIHP
-821 DGSLDATR
+821 DGALDATR

-837 LPAGYVARHVDL
+837 LPGAYVARHVDL

-860 RTVETAH
+860 RTVDTAH

-906 TDHDHR
+906 TDPNHR
-912 TPADVLRSA
+912 TPADVLHAA
-921 LAATGDGRSALL
+921 LAATGDDRSALL
-933 TLAAANTPRHGLR
+933 TLAAAAGNPHNSLR
-946 PTGAPRTLPRPEP
+946 PARAPQTRPRPAAPARPTTTPTP
-959 PRRAPEHARAAEATG
+959 PRRPELPTL
-974 ATDPRSVTDAP
+974 
-985 GPRRRGFCPARGG
+985 GP
-998 VTLFPEPPGRS
+998 

>member
-28 GVSALTRY
+28 AVSALTRY
-36 YAESGTPP
+36 YAQSGTPP

-61 EPGSVVGEAALQ
+61 ESGSVVGEEALQ
-73 RMLGCLQDPV
+73 RMLGALQDPV

-90 PPLLRSPYVDADGVA
+90 PPLLRSPYVDANGVE
-105 HAAPKPVAGFDLTF
+105 HAAAKPVAAFDLTF

-129 ALADVPTR
+129 ALADGPTR
-137 DAVYGAHRAAVEH
+137 EAVYGAHRAAVEH
-150 VLRFAEEQVFCSRTG
+150 VLRFAEEQVFCSRVG
-165 KAGATQV
+165 KAGAAQI
-172 DVRGVVAAVFDHWD
+172 DLRGVVAAVFDHWD

-228 LYNGVLSDYLTAA
+228 LYNGVLSDYLTQA

-255 VPKYEVTGVPAM
+255 VPKYEVAGVAAV
-267 LREEFSQRSTA
+267 LQEEFSRRSSA
-278 IEDAKNALFDRFALD
+278 IEDAKDQLVDQFAWD

-298 TAREVLKL
+298 TAPEVLKL

-324 ELVDGWRD
+324 ELVDGWRA
-332 RADSFLD
+332 RAEAFLD

-345 WAAGLA
+345 WVAGLA

-377 ATVGSRRATF
+377 NTVGSRRATF
-387 TRANLLAEAA
+387 TPANLLAEAA

-409 GRVAV
+409 DRATVISQ
-414 VAHVTDSAA
+414 VTDTAA
-423 DRAVVLTF
+423 DKAVLLTPY
-431 DATPDPGMGARRDR
+431 ATPDPGVGARRGR
-445 LRDPAVYATV
+445 LRDPMVYATV

-464 LDASRSLDGPAVHP
+464 LEAARSLDGSAVHP
-478 MVAEQALPADV
+478 MVAEQALEADV

-494 PLSGDQRDAVRA
+494 PLSADQRDAVRA
-506 VVTSPRSVDVL
+506 VVTSPRVVDVL

-536 EAQFGPGSVVGL
+536 EAEFGAGSVVGL

-567 NTSKWLTAASAAPDR
+567 NTTKWLTDAATAPDR
-582 VAELERIRQALWR
+582 MAELDRIRQALWR
-595 AGPSRETRAL
+595 ASPNRETRAL
-605 RDRARVLAAELHR
+605 RDRARALAVELHR
-618 STLSPGRL
+618 CTLTPGRL

-638 DLDTITTHAR
+638 DLDTITTQAR
-648 QAGAKVLL
+648 QADAKLLL

-675 ATDRDDTPTL
+675 AADRDDTPTL

-695 ERTASTQLRAGD
+695 ERTASVQLRAGD
-707 PTAIDTYISRGR
+707 PTAIDTYTAQGR

-725 ESMLDLLHDAW
+725 ESMLDLLHHAW
-736 ATDIRAGRTSI
+736 AADVRTGRTSL

-756 TDLNDRARATRVRKG
+756 TDLNDRARAHRIRTGDVTST
-771 EVHPGGVHLASG
+771 GVQLASG
-783 SVAGVGDLVVTRR
+783 STAGVGDLVVTRR
-796 NHRGLTTGAAWVKN
+796 NHRGLTTGQSWVKN
-810 GDQWTVTAIRP
+810 GDPWTVTAIHP
-821 DGSLDATR
+821 DGALDATR
-829 TDGRGRAT
+829 RDGRGRAT
-837 LPAGYVARHVDL
+837 LPTAYVARHVDL

-860 RTVETAH
+860 RTVDTAH

-888 ANRLYVDTTYD
+888 SNRLYVDTTYD

-906 TDHDHR
+906 TDPEHS
-912 TPADVLRSA
+912 TPADVLRAA
-921 LAATGDGRSALL
+921 LAATGDDRSALL
-933 TLAAANTPRHGLR
+933 TLAAAGNPDNGLR
-946 PTGAPRTLPRPEP
+946 PVRAPQTRPRPAAPARPTTTPAP
-959 PRRAPEHARAAEATG
+959 PRKPELPTR
-974 ATDPRSVTDAP
+974 D
-985 GPRRRGFCPARGG
+985 
-998 VTLFPEPPGRS
+998 L